1 MYVTKRKT
9 MFENYTDSLFNDKI
23 ILKSQQRLKSDH
35 HVVHTEE
42 VNKIALS
49 SNYDKRLQTVDR
61 VTTIRM
67 EEILLKYA
75 KVR

>member
-1 MYVTKRKT
+1 MYVIKRKT

-49 SNYDKRLQTVDR
+49 RNYDKRLQTVDR